1 MSCTVRSVLYCL
13 VLSLYNKNKKK
24 DSENSYD
31 KYHFLSNKESAAH
44 LKKKENQ
51 FILHHGA
58 KGFLRNSKQRKDD
71 LMLFN
76 GTGSWRIVVCIH
88 PCSDWPKALRS
99 HIWCSR
105 VSNPLIP

>member
-44 LKKKENQ
+44 LKKKKKEKKKINSYYTMVQ
-51 FILHHGA
+51 KHSFETA
-58 KGFLRNSKQRKDD
+58 NKGKMISCSSMEQAV
-71 LMLFN
+71 
-76 GTGSWRIVVCIH
+76 GGSWYVFTLVLTGRR
-88 PCSDWPKALRS
+88 L
-99 HIWCSR
+99 
-105 VSNPLIP
+105 

>member
-44 LKKKENQ
+44 LKKKKINSYYTMVQKDSFETAN
-51 FILHHGA
+51 
-58 KGFLRNSKQRKDD
+58 KGKMISCSSMEQAV
-71 LMLFN
+71 
-76 GTGSWRIVVCIH
+76 GGSWYVFTLVLTGRR
-88 PCSDWPKALRS
+88 L
-99 HIWCSR
+99 
-105 VSNPLIP
+105 